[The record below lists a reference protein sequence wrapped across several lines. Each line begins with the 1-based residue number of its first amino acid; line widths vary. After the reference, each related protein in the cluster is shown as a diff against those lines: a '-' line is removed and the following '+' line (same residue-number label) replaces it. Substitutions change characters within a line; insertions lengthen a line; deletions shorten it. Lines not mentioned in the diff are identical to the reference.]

1 MQKETQTVTHKY
13 NGFLISDESLNITN
27 KEKEIKKT
35 KDIKH
40 KIIYIHLNKEL
51 VPNVKLKW
59 EHELEIHIDWERV
72 WDLCNSP
79 LPTKLK
85 QFQWKSVH
93 NIVYTEVRLQI
104 GNLSNAKCNLCK
116 LENEDQIHMFLTCR
130 KIQTIVE
137 KINIFFKNIT
147 NTDCQLL
154 TKTNVI
160 LGIQYTENE
169 METNLGNFIL
179 LTYKWVIWKAR
190 NDTKYNNNTYSD
202 NITYTNIMYALK
214 ENINLYENFKPQKT
228 YMDTDIVDVT
238 KREIDISLE

>member
-1 MQKETQTVTHKY
+1 
-13 NGFLISDESLNITN
+13 
-27 KEKEIKKT
+27 
-35 KDIKH
+35 
-40 KIIYIHLNKEL
+40 
-51 VPNVKLKW
+51 
-59 EHELEIHIDWERV
+59 
-72 WDLCNSP
+72 
-79 LPTKLK
+79 
-85 QFQWKSVH
+85 
-93 NIVYTEVRLQI
+93 
-104 GNLSNAKCNLCK
+104 
-116 LENEDQIHMFLTCR
+116 MFLTCR